1 MEISALRTRD
11 RLLLWAVVAGIVGSL
26 VGLAFR
32 WSAME
37 MLHLWTGE
45 SGPARAFAQMTWWER
60 LLLPALGGWLAGWVL
75 RMASKGPIKGGDYLE
90 AVVVGDGRI
99 PVRETLWKSAS
110 AFVTIATGGSIGKE
124 GPMVQ
129 LAALCAS
136 MLGAWRRMTPENM
149 RLLTACGGAAG
160 IACAYNAP
168 IAGAFF
174 VAEIALGS
182 LRAIQMAP
190 LVVAAVFST
199 ATVREINGEGPLY
212 FVTQPVFGS
221 FRELALFLLL
231 GILCGLLTPIY
242 LGGLRIVREKFQR
255 IPLALPQR
263 MLLGGLVVGIA
274 AIWIPEV
281 AGNGHFAILDIL
293 HGNRVWQFVAMLVV
307 VKWIA
312 TACCFGS
319 GAVGGVFTPTLFTG
333 TGLGFVFGAI
343 CTEAGLLPPGGE
355 FAGAVVG
362 MAALLAGATR
372 APIMAM
378 LMAMELTQDQS
389 ALLPIMLA
397 CVAASVIADRSS
409 ESPLYPAILI
419 RGEPEQ
425 NPART

>member
-1 MEISALRTRD
+1 MAIPTLRDRD
-11 RLLLWAVVAGIVGSL
+11 RLLLWAVVVGIVGAV

-37 MLHLWTGE
+37 LLHAWTGE
-45 SGPARAFAQMTWWER
+45 SGPASAFEHLTWWER

-75 RMASKGPIKGGDYLE
+75 RQASKGPVKGGDYLE

-129 LAALCAS
+129 LSALSAS
-136 MLGAWRRMTPENM
+136 ILGDLRKMSPENM

-168 IAGAFF
+168 VAGAMF
-174 VAEIALGS
+174 VAEIALGT
-182 LRAIQMAP
+182 LRVLQLAP
-190 LVVAAVFST
+190 LIVAAVFST
-199 ATVREINGEGPLY
+199 AVVREVSGGSPLY
-212 FVTQPVFGS
+212 LVTQPDFGS
-221 FRELALFLLL
+221 FRALGVFLIF
-231 GILCGLLTPIY
+231 GVFCGLLTPIY
-242 LGGLRIVREKFQR
+242 LLGLRLVREGFQR
-255 IPLALPQR
+255 IPLALQNR
-263 MLLGGLVVGIA
+263 MFLGGLVVGIA

-281 AGNGHFAILDIL
+281 AGNGHAAILKIL
-293 HGNRVWQFVAMLVV
+293 HGAWVWQFVAMIVV
-307 VKWIA
+307 IKWIA

-333 TGLGFVFGAI
+333 TGIGYVFGSL
-343 CTEAGLLPPGGE
+343 CTQAGLLPPGGE
-355 FAGAVVG
+355 YAGAVVG

-378 LMAMELTQDQS
+378 LMAMELTMDQS
-389 ALLPIMLA
+389 AVLPAMIA
-397 CVAASVIADRSS
+397 CVGASVVADRSR
-409 ESPLYPAILI
+409 EKPLYPAVLM
-419 RGEPEQ
+419 RDGAEKSC
-425 NPART
+425 